1 MEYTLREGFSGFK
14 RAKLSTTISII
25 TISISL
31 ILLGTFAIIFT
42 NIHEVTDTLKREVQ
56 IEVFLL
62 DEITEVQ
69 HNRMRDRIR
78 ARAGVDAVTY
88 ISKDDA
94 AEIFKQEFGEDIF
107 SVLDFNPLPASFR
120 VSLQPGYVHTDS
132 IAAIAAFIEGL
143 EGTDTVQYRQS
154 LLEMLTDRIQTVIAI
169 SIGIGILLAI
179 SAIFLVSNTIRLT
192 IYAKRKLIETMKLV
206 GATKGFIRRPFLVEG
221 FVQGV
226 CGGIVAILFIY
237 VILYF
242 IRKNVSAHLFALG
255 EYEIYFYALV
265 LITGSFLGLLGS
277 AVSIR
282 RFLKI

>member
-1 MEYTLREGFSGFK
+1 MEYTLREGLSGFK
-14 RAKLSTTISII
+14 RAKLSTTISIM

-31 ILLGTFAIIFT
+31 ILLGTFAIIFA
-42 NIHEVTDTLKREVQ
+42 NIQGVTDTLKREVQ
-56 IEVFLL
+56 IEVFLI
-62 DEITEVQ
+62 EAITETQ
-69 HNRMRDRIR
+69 RNRMRDRIG
-78 ARAGVDAVTY
+78 AQAGVDNVTY

-94 AEIFKQEFGEDIF
+94 AEVFKQEFGEDIF
-107 SVLDFNPLPASFR
+107 SVLDFNPLPASLR
-120 VSLQPGYVHTDS
+120 ISLHAGYVHTDS

-143 EGTDTVQYRQS
+143 EGTDSVQYKQS
-154 LLEMLTDRIQTVIAI
+154 LLEMLTTRIQTVIAI
-169 SIGIGILLAI
+169 SVGIGILLAI

-237 VILYF
+237 IILLL

-255 EYEIYFYALV
+255 EYEIYFYAVV
-265 LITGSFLGLLGS
+265 LITGSLLGLLGS

-282 RFLKI
+282 RFLRV

>member
-1 MEYTLREGFSGFK
+1 MGYTLREGLSGFK

-31 ILLGTFAIIFT
+31 ILLGTFAIIFA
-42 NIHEVTDTLKREVQ
+42 NVHEVTDTLKREVQ

-62 DEITEVQ
+62 DDITEAQ
-69 HNRMRDRIR
+69 RNRMRDRIG
-78 ARAGVDAVTY
+78 AQAGVDNVTY

-107 SVLDFNPLPASFR
+107 SVLDFNPLPASLR
-120 VSLQPGYVHTDS
+120 VSLQPGHVHSDS

-154 LLEMLTDRIQTVIAI
+154 LLDMLTSRIQTVLAI

-226 CGGIVAILFIY
+226 CGGILAILFIY
-237 VILYF
+237 IILLL

-255 EYEIYFYALV
+255 EYEIYFYTVV
-265 LITGSFLGLLGS
+265 LITGSLLGLLGS